1 MAFRSLSIEHPAEV
15 HVKSGQL
22 LVSQEG
28 GEVSIPVS
36 DLYLIVFQ
44 GPDIRISTMA
54 QTMLAESE
62 VMLLYIGKNYHPA
75 AMTIPLVSNARQARV
90 ARMQVGVSR
99 QGQDVLWQA
108 IVRRKIEN
116 QAQVLS
122 LCNLPDSDVL
132 DSYAKDIAPGDPLCR
147 EGSAAE
153 RYFAHINPG
162 VGRRVADPLNS
173 ALNYGYA
180 IVRAAVAREL
190 VVAGFIPAFG
200 VHHHSQLNAFNL
212 ADDMMEPFRPTVDL
226 VALSCAFDSE
236 RLSTDQRHALRQTLE
251 ANVRLGADVMTVAE
265 AARREAL
272 SLRRAIERGDVSLL
286 ELPRTIPLSF
296 KSLMRE

>member
-36 DLYLIVFQ
+36 GLYLIVFQ

-108 IVRRKIEN
+108 IVKRKIEN

-132 DSYAKDIAPGDPLCR
+132 DSYAKDIAPGCAAAADGAERNCGAAVVGSPLSPTKKKARAFALAFKNHGSPGRIRTYNPPVNSRMLCR
-147 EGSAAE
+147 
-153 RYFAHINPG
+153 
-162 VGRRVADPLNS
+162 
-173 ALNYGYA
+173 
-180 IVRAAVAREL
+180 
-190 VVAGFIPAFG
+190 
-200 VHHHSQLNAFNL
+200 
-212 ADDMMEPFRPTVDL
+212 
-226 VALSCAFDSE
+226 
-236 RLSTDQRHALRQTLE
+236 
-251 ANVRLGADVMTVAE
+251 
-265 AARREAL
+265 
-272 SLRRAIERGDVSLL
+272 
-286 ELPRTIPLSF
+286 
-296 KSLMRE
+296 